1 MRVVCTIE
9 QVPFVQEGVLDDG
22 APNLEIVEMS
32 FLLCMNENVV
42 NVGHVYGH
50 RVTSR

>member
-1 MRVVCTIE
+1 M
-9 QVPFVQEGVLDDG
+9 QVGIRDDG
-22 APNLEIVEMS
+22 ALNIEIVEMS
-32 FLLCMNENVV
+32 FLLFMNKNVV